1 MKHMTTSKKPARLL
15 DSPIFTTIS
24 RHAGKAHTWIYRR
37 TGGRVGGN
45 LRLGAG
51 FRKPAPTLLLEHR
64 GRKSGKTFVSPLLYI
79 TDQSNVI
86 IVASAL
92 GRTENPQWYR
102 NLLAHPDVHIQIG
115 RDRRAVRAVVASAG
129 DRARLWPRLVD
140 AYADFDSY
148 QSGTEREIP
157 VIILQP
163 R

>member
-1 MKHMTTSKKPARLL
+1 MTTPKKPARLL

-24 RHAGKAHTWIYRR
+24 RNVGKAHTWIYRR

-64 GRKSGKTFVSPLLYI
+64 GRKSGKTFVSPLVYI
-79 TDQSNVI
+79 TDHSDVI
-86 IVASAL
+86 IVASAG

-102 NLLAHPDVHIQIG
+102 NLLAQPNVHIEIG
-115 RDRRAVRAVVASAG
+115 PDRR
-129 DRARLWPRLVD
+129 PRLVD

-148 QSGTEREIP
+148 QIATEREIP

>member
-1 MKHMTTSKKPARLL
+1 MTTSKKPARLL
-15 DSPIFTTIS
+15 DSSVVTTIS
-24 RHAGKAHTWIYRR
+24 RNIGKAHTWIYRR
-37 TGGRVGGN
+37 TGGRVGGK

-64 GRKSGKTFVSPLLYI
+64 GRKSGKTLVSPLLYI

-115 RDRRAVRAVVASAG
+115 PDRRPVRAVVASTRE
-129 DRARLWPRLVD
+129 RASLWPRLVD
-140 AYADFDSY
+140 AFADFDSY

>member
-1 MKHMTTSKKPARLL
+1 MATSKSTARLL
-15 DSPIFTTIS
+15 DSSIFMTIS
-24 RHAGKAHTWIYRR
+24 RHAGKVHTWIYRR

-79 TDQSNVI
+79 TDHSDVI

-115 RDRRAVRAVVASAG
+115 PDHRAVKAVVASAG
-129 DRARLWPRLVD
+129 ERARLWPRLVD

-148 QSGTEREIP
+148 QGSTEREIP